1 MQEVTIA
8 EAKAHLTQLVEKAE
22 HGEAIA
28 ITRNGKAVAH
38 ITPAPII
45 GLEKGE
51 ATASDQKRH
60 KTALE
65 EFLRERATWPRTNI
79 TKEEILALRHEGHR
93 L

>member
-1 MQEVTIA
+1 MQQVTID
-8 EAKAHLTQLVEKAE
+8 EAKARLTQLVEQAE

-38 ITPAPII
+38 ITPAPVVELDE
-45 GLEKGE
+45 GD
-51 ATASDQKRH
+51 AAASGQIRR

-79 TKEEILALRHEGHR
+79 TKEEILSLRHEGHR
-93 L
+93 Q